1 MPFAPRTGFADTWMG
16 CILTAAHG
24 RKVHPCFTA
33 RFAVPT
39 NDRKRTMNKDQ
50 VAGHATDLKG
60 QVKEAA
66 GKLVGSEK
74 LQGEG
79 LADQAVGKTQA
90 KVGDAKEAV
99 KKAIDKA

>member
-1 MPFAPRTGFADTWMG
+1 
-16 CILTAAHG
+16 
-24 RKVHPCFTA
+24 
-33 RFAVPT
+33 
-39 NDRKRTMNKDQ
+39 MNKDQ

-60 QVKEAA
+60 KVKEAT

>member
-1 MPFAPRTGFADTWMG
+1 MGSLLTGAHRWQAHSLYRRTFRGA
-16 CILTAAHG
+16 
-24 RKVHPCFTA
+24 
-33 RFAVPT
+33 

-60 QVKEAA
+60 KVKEAT